1 MKEIF
6 FRLFCCHFVCPHFLN
21 ALQSDNNSNRLTARA
36 KMSLSRAQYIFMPAN
51 LNSIALIA
59 VKDSTISNKAH
70 CTTARSKACESKVKE
85 TQATIL
91 VKTSRVTTWQLGE
104 QVHFIQQ
111 TAKRGFEC
119 DQHAFC
125 S

>member
-36 KMSLSRAQYIFMPAN
+36 KMSLSRAQNIFMPAN
-51 LNSIALIA
+51 LNSIVLIA
-59 VKDSTISNKAH
+59 VKDSTISNKDH

-91 VKTSRVTTWQLGE
+91 VKTSRVKTWQLGE
-104 QVHFIQQ
+104 EGHFIPQ
-111 TAKRGFEC
+111 TAKRSLDF

>member
-6 FRLFCCHFVCPHFLN
+6 FRLFCCRFVSPHFLN

-36 KMSLSRAQYIFMPAN
+36 KMSLSWAQNIFMPAN

-59 VKDSTISNKAH
+59 VKDSTICNKDH

-85 TQATIL
+85 TQATIQ

-104 QVHFIQQ
+104 QGHFIPQ

-119 DQHAFC
+119 DQHAIC